1 MSESA
6 TPLSPSDGAISVI
19 GLGRMGLP
27 MARHLITAGYQV
39 VGFDVAEAR
48 QQAAREL
55 GAEVVAS
62 AAEAARKSVAAL
74 VVVGFD
80 DQVSEAVADPAG
92 GLLAGAA
99 EGFIVAICATVDS
112 ATSTSLDKVAR
123 DRGVI
128 VVDATLCR
136 GEPAADDATLLVMYG
151 GPQATF
157 ERLDP
162 VLSTVAQDVYRLGEV
177 GAGQVGKMLN
187 NYLLWNSVVANY
199 EALRLGGR
207 FGLDLTALRESLLLS
222 SGNNWALETWLRS
235 RPMPWAEKDMAIVMR
250 HADEARLPMQSAG
263 LVREEIK
270 RIKVVKNAWTEG
282 GGATSSMS
290 DFTMT
295 HL

>member
-27 MARHLITAGYQV
+27 MARHLITAGYRV
-39 VGFDVAEAR
+39 VGFDVAGP
-48 QQAAREL
+48 QQQRAREV
-55 GAEVVAS
+55 GVEIAAS
-62 AAEAARKSVAAL
+62 PAEAAHKSVAAL

-80 DQVSEAVADPAG
+80 EQVNESVADPAG

-112 ATSTSLDKVAR
+112 ATSTGLDKVAR

-136 GEPAADDATLLVMYG
+136 GEPAADSGTLLVMYG
-151 GPQATF
+151 GPQATL
-157 ERLDP
+157 ERLGP

-187 NYLLWNSVVANY
+187 NYLLWSSVVANY

-207 FGLDLTALRESLLLS
+207 LGLDLTALRESLLLS
-222 SGNNWALETWLRS
+222 SGNNWALETWLRG
-235 RPMPWAEKDMAIVMR
+235 RPMPWAEKDMAIVVR
-250 HADEARLPMQSAG
+250 HAEDAGLPMPSAS
-263 LVREEIK
+263 LVRDEIT
-270 RIKVVKNAWTEG
+270 RIKVAKNAWAEG
-282 GGATSSMS
+282 GAAFSSMN
-290 DFTMT
+290 DFTAA

>member
-1 MSESA
+1 
-6 TPLSPSDGAISVI
+6 
-19 GLGRMGLP
+19 MGLP
-27 MARHLITAGYQV
+27 MARHLIAAGYQV
-39 VGFDVAEAR
+39 VGFDIAEAQ

-55 GAEVVAS
+55 GVEVVAS

-74 VVVGFD
+74 VVVGID
-80 DQVSEAVADPAG
+80 DQVSEVVADPVG

-112 ATSTSLDKVAR
+112 ATSIYLDNVAHH
-123 DRGVI
+123 RGVI

-136 GEPAADDATLLVMYG
+136 GEPAADNATLLVMYG

-157 ERLDP
+157 KRLGP
-162 VLSTVAQDVYRLGEV
+162 VLSAVAQDVYHLGEV

-187 NYLLWNSVVANY
+187 NYLLWSSVVANY
-199 EALRLGGR
+199 EVMRLGGR
-207 FGLDLTALRESLLLS
+207 FGLDLKALRESLLLS

-250 HADEARLPMQSAG
+250 HADEAKLPMPSAG

-270 RIKVVKNAWTEG
+270 RIKGVKNTWTEG
-282 GGATSSMS
+282 GGATSSMN
-290 DFTMT
+290 DFTRA